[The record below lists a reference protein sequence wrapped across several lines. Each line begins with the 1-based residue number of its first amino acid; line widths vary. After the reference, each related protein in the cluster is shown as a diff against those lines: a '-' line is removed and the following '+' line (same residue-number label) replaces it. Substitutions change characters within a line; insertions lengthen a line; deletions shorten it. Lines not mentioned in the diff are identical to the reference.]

1 MWEPEKFP
9 SSSSARLIE
18 PYTSKND
25 RWSESVLETKKKNL
39 IHQSKKREEPR
50 INLGIHLLNRNRN
63 LAEEFHVSQIYFP
76 NHFISEI
83 MNNVHIRFLV
93 N

>member
-1 MWEPEKFP
+1 MTVGASPFWKQKEELDPSVEKKGG
-9 SSSSARLIE
+9 AA
-18 PYTSKND
+18 D
-25 RWSESVLETKKKNL
+25 R
-39 IHQSKKREEPR
+39 R

-63 LAEEFHVSQIYFP
+63 LADEFHVTQIYFP